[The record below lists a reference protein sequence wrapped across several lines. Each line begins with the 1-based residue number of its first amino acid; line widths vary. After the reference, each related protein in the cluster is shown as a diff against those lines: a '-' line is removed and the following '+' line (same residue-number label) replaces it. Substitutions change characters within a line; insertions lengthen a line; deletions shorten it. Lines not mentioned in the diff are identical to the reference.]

1 MPLTSFDLFR
11 FILLF
16 ISIMSRAQCK
26 AMGFDGIERHLFV
39 HRTSGLL
46 AAAPCGLGPARLV
59 NSDTVPVGVTA
70 LEDTS
75 ARIEW
80 DANLQVRLPCI
91 GRMYHS
97 IG

>member
-1 MPLTSFDLFR
+1 MPLVSFDLFR

-26 AMGFDGIERHLFV
+26 VTGFGRNRRPRSFTVHLASRRCRFSGWAERLI
-39 HRTSGLL
+39 
-46 AAAPCGLGPARLV
+46 
-59 NSDTVPVGVTA
+59 NSDTVPVGVMA
-70 LEDTS
+70 LEDTL

-80 DANLQVRLPCI
+80 DANLHVCVACV